1 MIMPRN
7 MPPDAYMDDQAENLT
22 VPTKLRVNKN

>member
-7 MPPDAYMDDQAENLT
+7 MPPDAYMDDQAENSD
-22 VPTKLRVNKN
+22 RADQAEVNKN